1 MIAMIVCVEGL
12 ILACKLIIHIHT
24 QPPPRERTCKEIHAY
39 MYAQMQATTSHSLS
53 HTCTSMNMHD
63 SEMEVDAWVP
73 TPSQVGR
80 MRSFFLGGSPEVKD
94 LSFAGVPPAATA
106 SLSSRYCGVCVCVSA
121 RTQCV
126 SRMPPSDHLCPQGT
140 KMRHDAMCAGTGSHR
155 SRRAQFACG

>member
-1 MIAMIVCVEGL
+1 MCGSAH
-12 ILACKLIIHIHT
+12 ACMQAHHSYPHST
-24 QPPPRERTCKEIHAY
+24 TTTHSRAHMQRDSCIHACTNASY
-39 MYAQMQATTSHSLS
+39 YFTYSLS
-53 HTCTSMNMHD
+53 LTCTSMNMHD

-94 LSFAGVPPAATA
+94 LTFAGVPPAATA